1 MLEIGSVI
9 EGKYKIL
16 DVIGKGGMS
25 TVYLALNERANKPWA
40 VKEVRKKDYDSFQV
54 DKKEIQMMRKLRHPH
69 LPSIIDVIE
78 GDGTLLIVM
87 DYIEGRSL
95 EDILSEYGRQPQ
107 EMVIGWAKQLCGVLS
122 YLHSRKPAVIYRDM
136 KPANVMLKPDGNV
149 VLIDFGAAREYCP
162 GNHGDTVS
170 LGTRGYAAP
179 EQYTET
185 EQSDART
192 DIYGL
197 GVMLFQLLTGESPY
211 RLRPVREYVPELS
224 AGLETVIQRCTKPR
238 KEERYQSCEE
248 LLYALEHYQEMDSEY
263 WAIQKRKLVCFL
275 FPVCLTAAFIL
286 GAGVFRALESHAR
299 GSTYEAFLLAA
310 QNSATKE
317 EELNNYRKAIDLNPA
332 GETAYLCLLKYGFL
346 DDGILTAEES
356 ERMRGIL
363 ISYGNGKQTNEQI
376 FRENRRGYDIFS
388 YEAGIAYFYKFEE
401 ESNKKNARGYFKT
414 ASESRTLEQN
424 QVERAKRLYQISDYY
439 ARIGIVDEAGDASIT
454 YREYWEDL
462 TSLSE
467 GNLVVMD
474 NERTALVIYEELV
487 SQIISRTPEFMDAGV
502 EKEEML
508 DQLEHVRDHLNS
520 DFSGSP
526 KDGIREEEIPDLQE
540 DIETARRMVWSA
552 YGQEGKY
559 D

>member
-16 DVIGKGGMS
+16 NVIGEGGMS

-40 VKEVRKKDYDSFQV
+40 VKEVREKGHDGFQV
-54 DKKEIQMMRKLRHPH
+54 DKKEIQMMKKLRHPH
-69 LPSIIDVIE
+69 LPSITDVIE

-95 EDILSEYGRQPQ
+95 EDILAEYGRQPQ
-107 EMVIGWAKQLCGVLS
+107 ETVIGWAKQLCEVLS

-162 GNHGDTVS
+162 GSHGDTVS

-211 RLRPVREYVPELS
+211 RLRPIREYVPELS
-224 AGLETVIQRCTKPR
+224 AGLEAIIQRCTKPR

-248 LLYALEHYQEMDSEY
+248 LLYALEHYWEMDSRY
-263 WAIQKRKLVCFL
+263 WVIQKKKLICFL
-275 FPVCLTAAFIL
+275 LSVCLTAASAM
-286 GAGVFRALESHAR
+286 GAGIFTVLESHAR
-299 GSTYEAFLLAA
+299 GSSYEAFLLAA
-310 QNSATKE
+310 QNSASKE
-317 EELNNYRKAIDLNPA
+317 EELENYRKAINLNPVK
-332 GETAYLCLLKYGFL
+332 ETAYLSLLKDGFL

-356 ERMRGIL
+356 EIMRGIL
-363 ISYGNGKQTNEQI
+363 ISYGDRKQTNEQI
-376 FRENRRGYDIFS
+376 FRENRKGYDTFS

-414 ASESRTLEQN
+414 ASESRNLEQN
-424 QVERAKRLYQISDYY
+424 QVERAKRLYKISDYY

-462 TSLSE
+462 MSLSA
-467 GNLVVMD
+467 GNLVAMD
-474 NERTALVIYEELV
+474 NERTALVMYEELI
-487 SQIISRTPEFMDAGV
+487 SQIISRTPEFIDSGV
-502 EKEEML
+502 ERKEML
-508 DQLEHVRDHLNS
+508 EQLESIEGHLKS
-520 DFSGSP
+520 DFSKVSENGGGE
-526 KDGIREEEIPDLQE
+526 KEISGLQE
-540 DIETARRMVWSA
+540 DIETVKRMVRSA
-552 YGQEGKY
+552 YGQEEEY